1 MKRNLS
7 IDYLRGFTI
16 VLVVITHAL
25 IAYNTLPKGWLLY
38 DSNNAWSYVD
48 YMALFNDIF
57 FMSILFFIS
66 GLFLWNSIEKK
77 GTLRYT
83 GKRLIRLG
91 IPLLIGVFVTN
102 IPGFYFERAYHI
114 TKYGAPLP
122 SYMEFWLDNIRNITA
137 RNMWSLWF
145 LEVLIIF
152 SIIAVILYKVFPS
165 LGKIIQTKGAYFF
178 NRTWLFILTLFIL
191 STLAY
196 IPMLF
201 KFGEEWLLFGPFM
214 FQLNRILHYFVYFII
229 GTLTGIYG
237 LNRGVLKLGSPIAKY
252 WYIWLVSGV
261 MGYVVFRSLID
272 TTKSII
278 IDGVFFTFICM
289 TISIGLLGFF
299 IRYVK
304 NNNKV
309 FDSLSRNSYGIYI
322 IHMPILVTMQYLLL
336 NINFFSVFKPWV
348 VVIAGLLL
356 SWGLTAALRFIPI
369 VRKVI

>member
-16 VLVVITHAL
+16 VLVVMTHAL
-25 IAYNTLPKGWLLY
+25 IAYNAFPRGWLLY
-38 DSNNAWSYVD
+38 DSNNTWLYIHHIAW
-48 YMALFNDIF
+48 FNDIF
-57 FMSILFFIS
+57 FMSLLFFIS

-77 GTLRYT
+77 GVLRFT

-91 IPLLIGVFVTN
+91 IPLLIGVFITN
-102 IPGFYFERAYHI
+102 IPGFYFEKAYRI
-114 TKYGAPLP
+114 TKYGAPAP

-145 LEVLIIF
+145 LELLIIF
-152 SIIAVILYKVFPS
+152 SIIAIILYKVFPS
-165 LGKIIQTKGAYFF
+165 LGKIIRTKGAYFF

-196 IPMLF
+196 TLMLF

-214 FQLNRILHYFVYFII
+214 FQLNRILHYFVYFIMGI
-229 GTLTGIYG
+229 LAGIYG
-237 LNRGVLKLGSPIAKY
+237 LNRGVLKPDSPMAKY

-261 MGYVVFRSLID
+261 IGQVSRSLID

-289 TISIGLLGFF
+289 TVSIGLLGFF

-322 IHMPILVTMQYLLL
+322 VHMPILVTLQYLLL
-336 NINFFSVFKPWV
+336 SIDFFSVFKPWV
-348 VVIAGLLL
+348 VVIIGLLL
-356 SWGLTAALRFIPI
+356 SWGLIAALRLIPV